1 MQNLIQISQK
11 VQKEFHQL
19 TKMPS
24 KPSSI
29 KKDGFAY
36 QWSGNVDMHNQ
47 NLIKIYHVVP
57 EL

>member
-11 VQKEFHQL
+11 VQKEFHYM

-24 KPSSI
+24 KHSSI
-29 KKDGFAY
+29 KKNRFAY

-47 NLIKIYHVVP
+47 NLIKTYHVVQ